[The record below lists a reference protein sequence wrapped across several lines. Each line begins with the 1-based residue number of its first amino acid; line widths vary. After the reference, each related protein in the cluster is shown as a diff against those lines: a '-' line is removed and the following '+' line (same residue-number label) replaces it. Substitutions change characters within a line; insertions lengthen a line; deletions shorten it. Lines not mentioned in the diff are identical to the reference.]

1 MDQESQTPP
10 PGPAPREEWVSI
22 AIVPPTMADGT
33 PAQAL
38 QTALAEASRTDRA
51 ALADLAGQMP
61 WLTPLRPFACGYHLM
76 TEGLRDLTGGPD
88 LEVANVPGPFVR
100 AAADLL
106 DSVARYAVTNGA
118 GLEPGQVIALEGSRY
133 AILLQAVD
141 DAAAADGEPDAG
153 APGGAPP
160 ARLRLV
166 FLS

>member
-1 MDQESQTPP
+1 MEDEAAPP
-10 PGPAPREEWVSI
+10 PTGPAPREEWVSI

-33 PAQAL
+33 PAQAR

-61 WLTPLRPFACGYHLM
+61 WLTPRQPFACGYHLT
-76 TEGLRDLTGGPD
+76 TEGLRDLTGGPE

-106 DSVARYAVTNGA
+106 DTVARYAVTNGA
-118 GLEPGQVIALEGSRY
+118 GLAPGQVIALEGSRY
-133 AILLQAVD
+133 AILLQAIE
-141 DAAAADGEPDAG
+141 DAEQGDA
-153 APGGAPP
+153 PPRDAPP

>member
-1 MDQESQTPP
+1 MDQQPRTPP
-10 PGPAPREEWVSI
+10 PATPAPREEWVSI
-22 AIVPPTMADGT
+22 AIVPPTMAEGT

-38 QTALAEASRTDRA
+38 QTALAEASRDDRA
-51 ALADLAGQMP
+51 ALATLAGQMP

-76 TEGLRDLTGGPD
+76 TEGLRELTGGPD

-118 GLEPGQVIALEGSRY
+118 GLAPGQVIALDGSRY
-133 AILLQAVD
+133 AILLQAVED
-141 DAAAADGEPDAG
+141 DPAAEQGAG
-153 APGGAPP
+153 APGDGAP